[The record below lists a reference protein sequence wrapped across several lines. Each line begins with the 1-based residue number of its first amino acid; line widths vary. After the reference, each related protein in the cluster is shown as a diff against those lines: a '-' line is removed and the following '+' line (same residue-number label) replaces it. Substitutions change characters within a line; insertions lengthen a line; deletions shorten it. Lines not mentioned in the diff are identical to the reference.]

1 MDQKTDTLSGNF
13 LADGIRSNPAE
24 AKPAVLVS
32 GLGWE
37 ISPDAW
43 QYLIGNRPDPL
54 DLQLAHDC
62 DPKRYLCVPKTI
74 KFMSKQD
81 HLAVN
86 AAGQALESAAL
97 DLRKQKDSCGLFM
110 TVGYIPFNREE
121 AEKICRYSQDNH
133 QFSMFKFSTEAYDN
147 INPLL
152 AFACL
157 PNMPAYHLSANF
169 DIQGEYFL
177 TYPGTAQFYLALS
190 EAVQRLQNGDLKRA
204 IVGGVSDQ
212 CNFLVENHFHKYYSG
227 KSIPAADV
235 AAFMILE
242 RTTAA
247 RKGSRQVRINLLSLD
262 TQYTKENLRPD
273 DAPPKFHLGAAEL
286 PMLLNAF
293 AHSQKGR
300 FYHCCRSGTHT
311 FTSTWEV
318 I

>member
-1 MDQKTDTLSGNF
+1 MDKKTDTLSGNF
-13 LADGIRSNPAE
+13 LAAGIRSNPNE
-24 AKPAVLVS
+24 AKSAVFVS

-54 DLQLAHDC
+54 HLQLAHDC
-62 DPKRYLCVPKTI
+62 DPNRYLCVPKTI

-81 HLAVN
+81 RLAVN
-86 AAGQALESAAL
+86 AAGRAFGSAAL
-97 DLRKQKDSCGLFM
+97 DLKEQKDSCGLFM
-110 TVGYIPFNREE
+110 TVGYIPFKQEE
-121 AEKICRYSQDNH
+121 AERICRYSQENH
-133 QFSMFKFSTEAYDN
+133 QFSMSKFSTEAYDN

-190 EAVQRLQNGDLKRA
+190 EAVERLQNGDLKRA
-204 IVGGVSDQ
+204 IVGSVSDQ
-212 CNFLVENHFHKYYSG
+212 CNFLVENHLQKYYFG
-227 KSIPAADV
+227 KSPAAADV

-242 RTTAA
+242 RTSPAL
-247 RKGSRQVRINLLSLD
+247 KGSGQVRINLLSLD
-262 TQYTKENLRPD
+262 TQYTTENLRPQY
-273 DAPPKFHLGAAEL
+273 APPKFHLGPAEL

-293 AHSQKGR
+293 AHHQKGR
-300 FYHCCRSGTHT
+300 FVHYCQSETHT
-311 FTSTWEV
+311 FESTWEV